1 MTREETLEKV
11 LRMLWAET
19 VASGNGGAQD
29 FGWPAV
35 RAAVL
40 AVLPDLSGPATEPVC
55 GICGLSKARA
65 THDPALFPA
74 SHRFAPAPRPSE
86 APRPK
91 FVTSA
96 AEAIAWCEAHSK
108 EPTEVRPSEA
118 PAPRCPVCNGSGDL
132 LPGSAE
138 RCSWCDGTGRAPAPE
153 EGAGS
158 AAPTRGDGP

>member
-40 AVLPDLSGPATEPVC
+40 AALPDLSGPAAEPVC

-65 THDPALFPA
+65 THNPALFPA

-86 APRPK
+86 APAPGPNN
-91 FVTSA
+91 
-96 AEAIAWCEAHSK
+96 AEK
-108 EPTEVRPSEA
+108 
-118 PAPRCPVCNGSGDL
+118 
-132 LPGSAE
+132 
-138 RCSWCDGTGRAPAPE
+138 
-153 EGAGS
+153 EGAGWGENEGERE
-158 AAPTRGDGP
+158 P